1 MRSLTIIRFLAPVL
15 LCLCSGHALA
25 AAGNWELFATSRTT
39 KVYFDRSS
47 VKEAEGYVHYN
58 IRIEYVA
65 TRETRDKKY
74 RYRSAINGVAVQC
87 DAKQFAVTSITLF
100 NETGA
105 RVAGSSRER
114 GRWEETLKEV
124 TAGGVQAK
132 ILQHAC
138 ALARGENPP
147 PPDPKIETRPAGK
160 TTIGAGIVATRD
172 GMIVTNHHV
181 VDGCSAIIVLDS
193 SKIRTPAER
202 VASDS
207 KNDLALIR
215 ASRSFPE
222 VAAFRKGVQLQ
233 AGESVTVVGYPLA
246 SILGSE
252 QNVTFGYVSATA
264 GLRGDASTF
273 LISAPVHK
281 GNSGGPILD
290 QSGNVTGIVSSKLN
304 ALVVQKRTGDLPQ
317 NISFGV
323 KGEVAQAF
331 LDAQNVSYQSSDAK
345 RKLENTEVAAIGK
358 AITVLVACRKIPSA
372 ADERK

>member
-1 MRSLTIIRFLAPVL
+1 MTKPER
-15 LCLCSGHALA
+15 
-25 AAGNWELFATSRTT
+25 EL
-39 KVYFDRSS
+39 
-47 VKEAEGYVHYN
+47 
-58 IRIEYVA
+58 
-65 TRETRDKKY
+65 
-74 RYRSAINGVAVQC
+74 
-87 DAKQFAVTSITLF
+87 
-100 NETGA
+100 
-105 RVAGSSRER
+105 AGSSRDRE
-114 GRWEETLKEV
+114 RWEETLKEV
-124 TAGGVQAK
+124 TADGVQARA
-132 ILQHAC
+132 LQHAC
-138 ALARGENPP
+138 AIARGENPP
-147 PPDPKIETRPAGK
+147 IPDAKAEARPAGK

-181 VDGCSAIIVLDS
+181 VDGCSTIIVLDS
-193 SKIRTPAER
+193 SKIRTSAER

-233 AGESVTVVGYPLA
+233 AGESVMVVGYPLA

-252 QNVTFGYVSATA
+252 PNVALGYISATT

-273 LISAPVHK
+273 QISAPIHK

-290 QSGNVTGIVSSKLN
+290 QSGNVTGIVSSKLD
-304 ALVVQKRTGDLPQ
+304 ALAVQKRTGDLPQ

-323 KGEVAQAF
+323 KGEVAQLF
-331 LDAQNVSYQSSDAK
+331 LEAQNVSYRSSDAR

-372 ADERK
+372 ADERKQDQ

>member
-25 AAGNWELFATSRTT
+25 AAGNWELFATSRAT

-114 GRWEETLKEV
+114 ERWEETLKEV

-147 PPDPKIETRPAGK
+147 PPDPKISLRPETA
-160 TTIGAGIVATRD
+160 
-172 GMIVTNHHV
+172 
-181 VDGCSAIIVLDS
+181 
-193 SKIRTPAER
+193 
-202 VASDS
+202 
-207 KNDLALIR
+207 
-215 ASRSFPE
+215 
-222 VAAFRKGVQLQ
+222 
-233 AGESVTVVGYPLA
+233 
-246 SILGSE
+246 
-252 QNVTFGYVSATA
+252 
-264 GLRGDASTF
+264 
-273 LISAPVHK
+273 
-281 GNSGGPILD
+281 
-290 QSGNVTGIVSSKLN
+290 
-304 ALVVQKRTGDLPQ
+304 
-317 NISFGV
+317 
-323 KGEVAQAF
+323 
-331 LDAQNVSYQSSDAK
+331 
-345 RKLENTEVAAIGK
+345 
-358 AITVLVACRKIPSA
+358 
-372 ADERK
+372 

>member
-1 MRSLTIIRFLAPVL
+1 MRRQTNSRLLTLGLVFLW
-15 LCLCSGHALA
+15 SGWAFPA
-25 AAGNWELFATSRTT
+25 DENWELFATSKTT

-47 VKEAEGYVHYN
+47 VTEAAGYVQYN
-58 IRIEYVA
+58 IRIEYGE
-65 TRETRDKKY
+65 TRETRDKKH
-74 RYRSAINGVAVQC
+74 RYRSAINGLAVQC
-87 DAKQFAVTSITLF
+87 DAKKFAVTSIDLF
-100 NETGA
+100 DDAGA
-105 RVAGSSRER
+105 RLAGSSRDRE
-114 GRWEETLKEV
+114 RWEETLKEV
-124 TAGGVQAK
+124 EAGGVQARA
-132 ILQHAC
+132 LQHAC

-147 PPDPKIETRPAGK
+147 LPDPKIEARPAGK
-160 TTIGAGIVATRD
+160 ITTGSGIVATRD

-181 VDGCSAIIVLDS
+181 VDGCSAIVVLDS
-193 SKIRTPAER
+193 SRIRTPAER

-233 AGESVTVVGYPLA
+233 AGESVIVVGYPLA

-252 QNVTFGYVSATA
+252 PNVAFGYVSATT

-273 LISAPVHK
+273 QISAPVHK

-290 QSGNVTGIVSSKLN
+290 QSGNVTGIVSAKLD
-304 ALVVQKRTGDLPQ
+304 ALAVQKRTGDLPQ

-323 KGEVAQAF
+323 KGEVAQSF
-331 LDAQNVSYQSSDAK
+331 LEAQNVSYQSGAAK

-358 AITVLVACRKIPSA
+358 AITVLVACRKLPSA
-372 ADERK
+372 ADERR